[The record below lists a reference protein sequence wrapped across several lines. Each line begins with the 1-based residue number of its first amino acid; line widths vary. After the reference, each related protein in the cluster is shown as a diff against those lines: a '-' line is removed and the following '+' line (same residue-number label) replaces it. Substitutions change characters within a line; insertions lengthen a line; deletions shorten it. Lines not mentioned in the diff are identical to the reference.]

1 MFEILMKR
9 LQQAEYPTGSRS
21 VLLSDGSQA
30 NLSTVAVR
38 RGPEG
43 SVSFLVVESATG
55 ETTWLYVSTPSGQ
68 KRIEARLPAE
78 MKGDA
83 VEAALS
89 DAETLKKVI
98 QLFPH
103 AQAEAFGARGRARGE
118 IGL

>member
-9 LQQAEYPTGSRS
+9 LQQAEYPTASRS
-21 VLLSDGSQA
+21 VLLPDGSHA
-30 NLSTVAVR
+30 TLSTVAIR
-38 RGPEG
+38 RGTEG
-43 SVSFLVVESATG
+43 SVSFLVVESAAG

-68 KRIEARLPAE
+68 RRVEAKLPAE

-89 DAETLKKVI
+89 DPETLKKVI

-103 AQAEAFGARGRARGE
+103 AQAEAFGARRNPRDNS
-118 IGL
+118 GL